1 MSKTLTHTSLIDR
14 LFACNIDINM
24 FDGKTVM
31 ITGATGLIGKSV
43 ATAISKYA
51 KNVFL
56 ILPVRNKN
64 KLSFYLTEQVRQ
76 DKALVI
82 ECDIVNFDGNC
93 PKSDYIIHCASIT
106 DSGMMVSNPI
116 DVIKSNIYGTINVLE
131 YAVKSDV
138 KSVVYLSSMEA
149 YGITIEETVLSED
162 KMQYLN
168 PLKIRSCY
176 PESKRMAENICI
188 AYYSQLGLPIKIIRL
203 AQTFG
208 KGVVQT
214 DKRVFAEFARC
225 AINQKD
231 IVLLTDG
238 TSARMYLETDDA
250 VTAILAVLLNGQDG
264 TAYNAAN
271 KNTYCSI
278 AQMASLV
285 VQNFGF
291 GKIDVRIEI
300 PDGGARQFPPS
311 HKFFLDTS
319 RIEQIGWKPYVDLI
333 GMYNEMIDD
342 WSCRTGE

>member
-31 ITGATGLIGKSV
+31 VTGATGLIGKSV

-64 KLSFYLTEQVRQ
+64 KLSSYLTEQVRQ

-82 ECDIVNFDGNC
+82 ESNIVNFDGNC

-131 YAVKSDV
+131 YAVKSEV

-285 VQNFGF
+285 AKNFGF
-291 GKIDVRIEI
+291 GKIGVRIEI